1 MPDQPHVA
9 PGRDKRLDMFRGLAL
24 VMIFI
29 NHVPGTVWE
38 KFTNRNF
45 GFSDAAEGFVLM
57 SGIAAGLAYSKGLH
71 RANWAGARRIWRRS
85 WTLYLVHLLTTAW
98 AIAISAAFALWFAA
112 PQLLHENQ
120 VWVLFQKPLGFL
132 IGVPALTHQLGY
144 TNILPLYAVL
154 LLATPLLIIGALRWP
169 RILLAGSIL
178 FWIVT
183 GQFRLNLPNF
193 PNPGGWFFNPLA
205 WQVIFVFGLL
215 TGVAMKQ
222 GRRFVPILPWLQAL
236 AAGYLILALLWLK
249 VPVIKETMNHFMW
262 ILNRQVGLPFY
273 ITAFDKTF
281 ASLPRLLHVL
291 ALAYLL
297 STLVWVRRVS
307 ASSWAE
313 PFALLGR
320 HALQVFAT
328 GTILCFVLQGVKDVA
343 GNRFL
348 LDTFL
353 LSAGLSIQF
362 CVAWLADRWKGHGR
376 PHPDSDPLSR
386 SSGISSQGALQ
397 TQEKPLAAAMPL
409 R

>member
-1 MPDQPHVA
+1 MREQSPHGA
-9 PGRDKRLDMFRGLAL
+9 GRDKRLDMFRGLAL

-29 NHVPGTVWE
+29 NHVPGTIWE
-38 KFTNRNF
+38 NFTSRNF

-57 SGIAAGLAYSKGLH
+57 SGIAAGLAYSKGFWEPS
-71 RANWAGARRIWRRS
+71 WAAARKVWRRA
-85 WTLYLVHLLTTAW
+85 WTLYLVHLLTTIW
-98 AIAISAAFALWFAA
+98 AIAISAIYALKFAST
-112 PQLLHENQ
+112 QLLHENQ

-144 TNILPLYAVL
+144 TNILPLYATL
-154 LLATPLLIIGALRWP
+154 LLVTPLLIIAALRWP
-169 RILLAGSIL
+169 RLLLAGSIL
-178 FWIVT
+178 FWALT
-183 GQFRLNLPNF
+183 GQFRLNLPNY

-205 WQVIFVFGLL
+205 WQIIFVFGLL
-215 TGVAMKQ
+215 TGVALKK

-249 VPVIKETMNHFMW
+249 VPFIYDTMNHFMRV
-262 ILNRQVGLPFY
+262 LNRDLGLPFY

-281 ASLPRLLHVL
+281 ATVPRLLHVL

-297 STLVWVRRVS
+297 STLASVRRLS

-328 GTILCFVLQGVKDVA
+328 GTILCFVMQGVKDVA
-343 GNRFL
+343 GDRFI

-353 LSAGLSIQF
+353 LSVGLSIQF
-362 CVAWLADRWKGHGR
+362 LVAWLADRWKAESAAKAAAKPAAPAPQAAPAVRAH
-376 PHPDSDPLSR
+376 
-386 SSGISSQGALQ
+386 GAL
-397 TQEKPLAAAMPL
+397 
-409 R
+409 